1 MDSDVYIQGL
11 RSCIHSEYGGG
22 GLEFVSGLPD
32 RSRLSVPEA
41 CRVSQPEGRGV
52 EDAGD
57 EGADADGN
65 ARLWPG
71 WEAVCTTGACRRCS
85 DTGRWKRNHGPC
97 SVRDRLP

>member
-32 RSRLSVPEA
+32 RSRSSPEA
-41 CRVSQPEGRGV
+41 CRGSQPEGRGV

-65 ARLWPG
+65 ARPCPG
-71 WEAVCTTGACRRCS
+71 WEAVCATGACRRCS
-85 DTGRWKRNHGPC
+85 DTGR
-97 SVRDRLP
+97 

>member
-32 RSRLSVPEA
+32 RSRLPEA

-52 EDAGD
+52 EDEGD
-57 EGADADGN
+57 EGEEKKE
-65 ARLWPG
+65 
-71 WEAVCTTGACRRCS
+71 EAVEGL
-85 DTGRWKRNHGPC
+85 
-97 SVRDRLP
+97 VQERLEWLRKAAAGVS